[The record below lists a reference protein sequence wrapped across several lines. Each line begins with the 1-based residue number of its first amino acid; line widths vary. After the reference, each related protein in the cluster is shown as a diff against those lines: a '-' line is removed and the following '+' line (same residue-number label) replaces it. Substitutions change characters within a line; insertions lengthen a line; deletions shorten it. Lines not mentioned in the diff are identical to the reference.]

1 MSLRRI
7 FIENMKRFR
16 KLEGI
21 SQMTLAARCDSSHN
35 YIAEIEAGRRF
46 PSVEK
51 IESLAAAL
59 RVEPCLFFMKDEGAD
74 LEKPDLNPTREYL
87 RKMPRGIKKE
97 LSAYLLHTLQ
107 AGIRLGVDDSFN
119 PENY

>member
-1 MSLRRI
+1 MTLRKV
-7 FIENMKRFR
+7 FIENMKEFR

-51 IESLAAAL
+51 IEQIAAAL
-59 RVEPCLFFMKDEGAD
+59 RVDPYLLFMRQASGFAEPAKQKTTKD
-74 LEKPDLNPTREYL
+74 YL
-87 RKMPRGIKKE
+87 RTMPRSIKRE
-97 LSAYLLHTLQ
+97 LTACLLHTLQ
-107 AGIRLGVDDSFN
+107 AGIRGGVDKAFN